1 MRGKI
6 VVCYNLNDS
15 ESNRRYQ
22 LEKTLEKYD
31 FEKVKNRDSVP
42 GNVKV
47 SGYGEKSQED
57 DDDFEKVKN
66 IDTLWEKE
74 SDDYEFEKVEKEL
87 LADLKKDMKEKYK
100 DESVFD
106 SPELYINI
114 YFSRLN
120 NTSKKIDR
128 EGKTI

>member
-1 MRGKI
+1 MEILKLLSHNI
-6 VVCYNLNDS
+6 LIS
-15 ESNRRYQ
+15 E
-22 LEKTLEKYD
+22 
-31 FEKVKNRDSVP
+31 EKV
-42 GNVKV
+42 
-47 SGYGEKSQED
+47 Q
-57 DDDFEKVKN
+57 
-66 IDTLWEKE
+66 EKE
-74 SDDYEFEKVEKEL
+74 IDNYEFEKVEKEL